1 MHAGL
6 EKQNIDNL
14 ISSGC
19 KMKILICVLSLAQIL
34 KALKLRVYANFIGL
48 KF

>member
-6 EKQNIDNL
+6 EKQNMDNL

-19 KMKILICVLSLAQIL
+19 KMKVLVCVIRLAKIL